1 MGKSKMASKM
11 GKSLLSKI
19 KAKSKFGDITRM
31 NMSKAMDRSN
41 MMEKSKYLDKS
52 RSHADI
58 SNHLADTSVKRHVD
72 RK

>member
-1 MGKSKMASKM
+1 
-11 GKSLLSKI
+11 
-19 KAKSKFGDITRM
+19 M